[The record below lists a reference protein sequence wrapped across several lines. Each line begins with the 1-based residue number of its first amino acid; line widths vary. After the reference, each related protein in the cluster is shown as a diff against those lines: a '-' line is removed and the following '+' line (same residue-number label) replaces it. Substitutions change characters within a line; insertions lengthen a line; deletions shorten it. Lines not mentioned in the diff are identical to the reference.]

1 MMTHSTMKINRLAE
15 QTKMAKGTKR
25 ALGTRLAEYQ
35 AKGNSRNL
43 TEIGGGQHGLKV
55 ACHR

>member
-1 MMTHSTMKINRLAE
+1 MTHRTAKIKRLAE

-25 ALGTRLAEYQ
+25 ALGAQLAEYQ
-35 AKGNSRNL
+35 AKESPHVL